1 MITITVKFLFDL
13 TFIMDSLGDVFRYL
27 NEMQGLIDEQAT
39 LLMDYGCDDDVEE
52 MRIRYKRKISDKFES
67 AALKIIDKLKKDL
80 ARLKKQFR
88 EQELIEEEETHESG
102 YEQSEEE
109 EVSLKTALRPV

>member
-1 MITITVKFLFDL
+1 MIIFGYQL
-13 TFIMDSLGDVFRYL
+13 TFIMDLLADACHYL
-27 NEMQGLIDEQAT
+27 YEIQCLIDKQAI
-39 LLMDYGCDDDVEE
+39 LLMDYGCDDVKE
-52 MRIRYKRKISDKFES
+52 MRIRYERKISDKFES